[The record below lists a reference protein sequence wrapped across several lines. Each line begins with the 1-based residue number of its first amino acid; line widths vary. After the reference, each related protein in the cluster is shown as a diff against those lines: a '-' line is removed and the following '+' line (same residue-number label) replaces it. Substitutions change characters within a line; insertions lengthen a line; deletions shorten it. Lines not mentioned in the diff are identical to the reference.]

1 MRNVSWLVAI
11 GVHADKK
18 CQKMIQRADSFEAR
32 IRGVVDLVAS
42 ATTTAKDMSTTAE
55 QTSSQSTALASAAE
69 DLSASIQEIS
79 RQISESNQIAQD
91 AVKNAESTNQEV
103 KCLAAARKTGDVVN
117 LIRDIA
123 EQTNLLALNATIEA
137 ARAGDAG
144 KGFAVVASEVKSLAN
159 QTAKAAEEI
168 AGQVGGDAVRDPGH
182 RAVDRGDRQGDHP
195 KRAAGSLRHP
205 GGPGQHRPGPVGD
218 GADQPLR
225 GSGALRGFGAV

>member
-103 KCLAAARKTGDVVN
+103 SAWR
-117 LIRDIA
+117 
-123 EQTNLLALNATIEA
+123 
-137 ARAGDAG
+137 
-144 KGFAVVASEVKSLAN
+144 
-159 QTAKAAEEI
+159 
-168 AGQVGGDAVRDPGH
+168 
-182 RAVDRGDRQGDHP
+182 
-195 KRAAGSLRHP
+195 
-205 GGPGQHRPGPVGD
+205 RPGRP
-218 GADQPLR
+218 ATW
-225 GSGALRGFGAV
+225 